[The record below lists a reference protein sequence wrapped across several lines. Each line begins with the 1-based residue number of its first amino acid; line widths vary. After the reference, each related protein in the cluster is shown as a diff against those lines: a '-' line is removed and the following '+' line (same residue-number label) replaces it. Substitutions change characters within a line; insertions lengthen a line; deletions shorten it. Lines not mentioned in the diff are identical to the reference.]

1 MALKFATVVLT
12 ARQARLALVF
22 CRGKATTVTSQS
34 DMNEEAKPMS
44 QIPGPKG
51 LARISSTFQS
61 ARNAAAS
68 HKWIQRRHEEFGPI
82 FRESTGVIDLVFL
95 SDADAVEQLLRQD
108 GKYPE
113 RVQIDHWLDYRKRH
127 GIPTGLVMADG
138 PHWHRLRRVID
149 KPMLKIRA
157 VNSYAVEF
165 NDVVAEFIARMHRV
179 RRSDNSIPD
188 LAEELFG
195 WSVESIGRLLFE
207 KKLGC
212 LSDQR
217 DQETQAFIDSV
228 HAVFE
233 STREMI
239 FLPSWAARIV
249 MRNVWKRHEE
259 AWGTI
264 FRVANDIIGAKLR
277 QIQEKGDDGSEVGFL
292 ASFVQENTLSI
303 EDIYSNVSELLGAA
317 IDTTSNTTQMTL
329 HEIAKNPQVQG
340 RILEEVNRVV
350 PPDQQPTAEH
360 LKDMHYLKAV
370 IKETLRMYPTAPV
383 VLRILQQEAT
393 ILGYTI
399 PKGVSLAVHLYPLGR
414 NPKYYDDPDEFR
426 PERWL
431 RDEGNKKIHAFA
443 WLPFGFGPRMCVGR
457 RVAELEMQLLISQL
471 VRKFHIEPVSHKPM
485 RMKTNLLLMPVD
497 PVEIR
502 LVDRVKT

>member
-1 MALKFATVVLT
+1 MALKFTPVVLT
-12 ARQARLALVF
+12 ARQARLAMGF
-22 CRGKATTVTSQS
+22 CRGKATTVTSQP
-34 DMNEEAKPMS
+34 DMHEAKPMS

-51 LARISSTFQS
+51 LSMISSTFQS
-61 ARNAAAS
+61 ATNAAAS
-68 HKWIQRRHEEFGPI
+68 HKWIQGRHEEFGPI
-82 FRESTGVIDLVFL
+82 FRERMGVMDLVFI

-113 RVQIDHWLDYRKRH
+113 RLQIHHWLDYRKRH
-127 GIPTGLVMADG
+127 EIPTGLFMSDG

-179 RRSDNSIPD
+179 RSSDNSIPD

-239 FLPSWAARIV
+239 FLPPWGARIF
-249 MRNVWKRHEE
+249 MRGVWKRHDE
-259 AWGTI
+259 AWNTI
-264 FRVANDIIGAKLR
+264 FRVANDIIGTKLR
-277 QIQEKGDDGSEVGFL
+277 EIQEKGADGSEVGFL
-292 ASFVQENTLSI
+292 ASFLEENSLSTD
-303 EDIYSNVSELLGAA
+303 EIYSNVSELLGAA
-317 IDTTSNTTQMTL
+317 IDTTSNTTQMIL
-329 HEIAKNPQVQG
+329 QEVASNPQVQS
-340 RILEEVNRVV
+340 RLLEEVNRVV

-370 IKETLRMYPTAPV
+370 IKETLRMYPTAAV
-383 VLRILQQEAT
+383 VFRNLQQDAT
-393 ILGYTI
+393 ILGYSI
-399 PKGVSLAVHLYPLGR
+399 PKGVSMCVHLYALGR
-414 NPKYYDDPDEFR
+414 HPKYYEHPDEFR

-471 VRKFHIEPVSHKPM
+471 VRKFHIEPLSDKPM
-485 RMKTNLLLMPVD
+485 EMKTNLLLMPVH

-502 LVDRVKT
+502 LVDRA